1 MKNKSDNNDQKHH
14 TDSTET
20 NATSQDN
27 STKSEENTSMD
38 KTSVEDTTP
47 VKTETNPT
55 DETSTENTV
64 KSEDPIPYTA
74 PPKQEATSEAPKQ
87 DVPKPSSSEQ
97 QSPTNGNTLSKDDIP
112 SGWPGK
118 TALVLALAALGLS
131 GYLFLQQQEMHSQ
144 TVTLGAEVETRL
156 ANNASEVARTVATVS
171 EQAASVNQQLGQLQ
185 EQTAAGQRNIDSLQQ
200 RLTQSI
206 QQVQAQ
212 QTISETDW
220 LLAEAEY
227 LLRLANQRILMEQNA
242 SGALALLRAADEV
255 LVKADDVALYQVREA
270 LARDISSLES
280 IPRIDTE
287 GVFLR
292 LSALSSQVPNLRMV
306 PITDRHQL
314 PNIIDEMTPEA
325 VRETWGAGARDAFA
339 NAMQKF
345 EQLVVIQHRDEPI
358 QPLLSPEQTYYLQQ
372 NLHLMFEQAQHAL
385 LQRRQAAFDESLAK
399 AGRWIQDY
407 FEANDGT
414 TIALLEGIESLKQVQ
429 VSVEVPAINGSLSA
443 LQQHINELR
452 RLKREGGQG

>member
-27 STKSEENTSMD
+27 STTSEENTSVD
-38 KTSVEDTTP
+38 KTLVEDTSS

-55 DETSTENTV
+55 DGTGTEDKV
-64 KSEDPIPYTA
+64 
-74 PPKQEATSEAPKQ
+74 TSEAPKQ
-87 DVPKPSSSEQ
+87 DVPKPSSPEQ
-97 QSPTNGNTLSKDDIP
+97 QPPAIGNTLSKDDIP

-131 GYLFLQQQEMHSQ
+131 GYLFLQQQILHSE
-144 TVTLGAEVETRL
+144 TVTLSAEVETRL

-185 EQTAAGQRNIDSLQQ
+185 EQTAAGQRNIDSLQE

-212 QTISETDW
+212 QTITQTDW

-242 SGALALLRAADEV
+242 SGALALLRSADEV

-270 LARDISSLES
+270 LAQDISSLES

-325 VRETWGAGARDAFA
+325 VRETWGTGARDAFA

-385 LQRRQAAFDESLAK
+385 LQRRQAAYDESLAK

-414 TIALLEGIESLKQVQ
+414 SIALLEGIESLKQVQ
-429 VSVEVPAINGSLSA
+429 VSVEVPAINGSLNA